1 MPRNRVGQA
10 LRRVYSRVK
19 AAYLYDSGY
28 AVPALYQSAF
38 VHLGGS
44 AEVQHIYRSWA
55 TKIPAGSRVLIVGAM
70 GGRDYFL
77 FKNLGY
83 DVTALDLGPQPGI
96 SPIVIANVEEP
107 LPFEDGSFAIVLAG
121 EVLEHLQQDVT
132 ALLNVRRVLRD
143 DGRLIVSLPFF
154 NDWEEGHMRV
164 HSPASGMRLLAMA
177 GFKVID
183 FIERP
188 AIFDPVWLNYPIHAL
203 SAVSLRLTG
212 RTIYGASNSLYG
224 RFAVRVGRQRRWRLL
239 RRWSR
244 HYGGFYLCVK
254 DASPLDHI
262 GLNRR
267 LYTEAV
273 GPDHR

>member
-1 MPRNRVGQA
+1 
-10 LRRVYSRVK
+10 
-19 AAYLYDSGY
+19 
-28 AVPALYQSAF
+28 
-38 VHLGGS
+38 
-44 AEVQHIYRSWA
+44 
-55 TKIPAGSRVLIVGAM
+55 M

-107 LPFEDGSFAIVLAG
+107 LPFEDGHFAIVLLG
-121 EVLEHLQQDVT
+121 EVLEHLKEDAK
-132 ALLNVRRVLRD
+132 ALMNVRRVLRD
-143 DGRLIVSLPFF
+143 DGRLFISVPFF

-164 HSPASGMRLLAMA
+164 HSPASGTRLLAMA
-177 GFKVID
+177 GFRVID

-203 SAVSLRLTG
+203 SAASFVLTG
-212 RTIYGASNSLYG
+212 RTIYAASTSRYG
-224 RFAVRVGRQRRWRLL
+224 RFAVRVGRQRRWRSL
-239 RRWSR
+239 RRRSR

-254 DASPLDHI
+254 DASRLDHV

-267 LYTEAV
+267 LYTDA
-273 GPDHR
+273 GPS